1 MGRTLAKE
9 MPIDADVVVPVLD
22 SGLLAAKGYSEES
35 GIPLEYGLIRNHY
48 IGRSFIQPIQE
59 IRDLSVK
66 LKLNPVREVIEG
78 KRIILIDDSLVRGT
92 TARKIVNMLRKAGV
106 KEIHFLISSPPVI
119 SPCYYGI
126 DTPTKEELIAS
137 KKSIDEIKEYIGV
150 DTLYYLSVDGMIS
163 SANRSRVKGFCTAC
177 FTENYPV
184 L

>member
-1 MGRTLAKE
+1 ML
-9 MPIDADVVVPVLD
+9 
-22 SGLLAAKGYSEES
+22 SAKGYSEES
-35 GIPLEYGLIRNHY
+35 GIPLEIGLIRNHY

-66 LKLNPVREVIEG
+66 LKLNPVRQVVEG

-92 TARKIVNMLRKAGV
+92 TAKKIVRMLKRAGA

-119 SPCYYGI
+119 SPCVYGI

-137 KKSIDEIKEYIGV
+137 SKSVDEIREYIGV
-150 DTLYYLSVDGMIS
+150 DTLYYLSLEGMIK
-163 SANRSRVKGFCTAC
+163 SAMNNKNKGFCTAC
-177 FTENYPV
+177 FTGDYPV